1 MKKNGES
8 RYVVQQNLN
17 DAIQVQPENYSPI
30 VNESL
35 MEEPFDNQ
43 NCREKRKKILVGCI
57 IVILLAIS
65 WVGAQQFAQNAIQL
79 ASFDAPYFMTWF
91 GTSWMTL
98 CFPIYCICIALK
110 YRNRQKIIEVIKE
123 SEKVFE
129 TSKITTKQFFLRIV
143 PMNILWVA
151 TNYLYMIALKFI
163 AATDASA
170 IFASNVAFVY
180 MLSLCIL
187 KEKLYVIRILACIFC
202 ISGVVLFGYAA
213 GFAGGSNLLIG
224 ALMAI
229 ATALGAAL
237 YKVIFKVWVG
247 AATLGQVSLFLT
259 YLGISNIFLMW
270 TIFIT
275 LYFTNVEHFTGDN
288 IPWNPLIASSFL
300 GLVFNYV
307 LSFGVAYTYPLFI
320 SIALMLGVP
329 LNAVV
334 DVAVRGVTF
343 NATRVL
349 AASLVLL
356 GFAIMLLPDHFNN
369 PIHDVFLCKFPR
381 KRNVSKNNIPKNS
394 DEVDSQNKPLIDNDT

>member
-187 KEKLYVIRILACIFC
+187 KEKLYVIR
-202 ISGVVLFGYAA
+202 
-213 GFAGGSNLLIG
+213 
-224 ALMAI
+224 
-229 ATALGAAL
+229 
-237 YKVIFKVWVG
+237 VIFKVWVG